1 MVFLVL
7 SLLAPALAVQFGGRD
22 TWITKPYAKVT
33 VVARGAIA
41 PELVRMHVL
50 EVKQSVHAML
60 RNRPR
65 FDDALGADDIRVEI
79 KRTLLVDDEEASIST
94 SVIMAMTAG
103 ATTVMY

>member
-1 MVFLVL
+1 MLWV
-7 SLLAPALAVQFGGRD
+7 LAPALAMQFGPRD
-22 TWITKPYAKVT
+22 SWTTKPYAHVT
-33 VVARGAIA
+33 VVARGTIA

-60 RNRPR
+60 RNRPKP
-65 FDDALGADDIRVEI
+65 DDALGDDDISIDI
-79 KRTLLVDDEEASIST
+79 KRTPQVDDEEASIST